1 MYIFAKAGT
10 NECNHES
17 RVLLRN
23 VINKRA
29 KVTFSRQIR
38 TSHFSREWIYI
49 YRLTDTDAELTN
61 EMKRKKLW
69 RGGGKKKGNSR
80 TIVRLCEGTFA

>member
-29 KVTFSRQIR
+29 KR
-38 TSHFSREWIYI
+38 YI
-49 YRLTDTDAELTN
+49 FTTD
-61 EMKRKKLW
+61 
-69 RGGGKKKGNSR
+69 
-80 TIVRLCEGTFA
+80 

>member
-29 KVTFSRQIR
+29 KVTFSRQPRI
-38 TSHFSREWIYI
+38 FRENGFIYI
-49 YRLTDTDAELTN
+49 VSQTRMQNWQTN
-61 EMKRKKLW
+61 DEMKRKKLW